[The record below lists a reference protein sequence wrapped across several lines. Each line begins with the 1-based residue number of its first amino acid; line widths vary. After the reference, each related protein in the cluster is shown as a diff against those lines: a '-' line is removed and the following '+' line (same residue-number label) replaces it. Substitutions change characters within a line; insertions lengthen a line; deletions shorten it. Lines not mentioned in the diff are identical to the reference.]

1 MAIPTREAYGRTLAK
16 LVEENKDIVVLD
28 ADLSGS
34 TKTALAKKV
43 APERH
48 FNMGIAE
55 ANMLGVAAVLAIY
68 CYMQMFRSAHQFGYI
83 DRTLKTL
90 VCNNQMIWPYTKN
103 DILLW
108 NIKI

>member
-55 ANMLGVAAVLAIY
+55 ANMLGVAAGLAVKL
-68 CYMQMFRSAHQFGYI
+68 CLPQALSSLRQDVPGN
-83 DRTLKTL
+83 R
-90 VCNNQMIWPYTKN
+90 
-103 DILLW
+103 
-108 NIKI
+108 

>member
-1 MAIPTREAYGRTLAK
+1 MGIPTREAYGRTLAK

-34 TKTALAKKV
+34 TKTALAKKG

-55 ANMLGVAAVLAIY
+55 ANMIGVAAGLAA
-68 CYMQMFRSAHQFGYI
+68 SG
-83 DRTLKTL
+83 
-90 VCNNQMIWPYTKN
+90 
-103 DILLW
+103 
-108 NIKI
+108 

>member
-55 ANMLGVAAVLAIY
+55 ANMLGVAAGLAASGKTVFASSFVIFATGRAWE
-68 CYMQMFRSAHQFGYI
+68 QMRNSVSYTHL
-83 DRTLKTL
+83 TL
-90 VCNNQMIWPYTKN
+90 PTKA
-103 DILLW
+103 
-108 NIKI
+108 